1 MGKYGEF
8 TIIIDKNREGIF
20 NILAY
25 DLFGLL
31 KRDEEFY
38 YKYNTDIIYTFYD
51 DLEQS
56 YSQREIYTLTNDY
69 ENKYFCFD
77 NDYLIPFIHPK
88 KIIMSTYLMNLKIPI
103 FDIETSLYRIDF
115 SEIFKNMLIDKNV
128 YKIIR
133 SKYNCVYTDNLTTK
147 NIFSIVKYESS
158 NLFPKFIFY
167 YDDTILNKKDMI
179 YLIKKII
186 NIDFN

>member
-56 YSQREIYTLTNDY
+56 YSQREIYTLTNNY
-69 ENKYFCFD
+69 
-77 NDYLIPFIHPK
+77 
-88 KIIMSTYLMNLKIPI
+88 
-103 FDIETSLYRIDF
+103 
-115 SEIFKNMLIDKNV
+115 
-128 YKIIR
+128 
-133 SKYNCVYTDNLTTK
+133 SKL
-147 NIFSIVKYESS
+147 FSILPLVQ
-158 NLFPKFIFY
+158 NLCIVALLY
-167 YDDTILNKKDMI
+167 CSI
-179 YLIKKII
+179 
-186 NIDFN
+186 

>member
-8 TIIIDKNREGIF
+8 TIIIDKNRH

-38 YKYNTDIIYTFYD
+38 YKYNSDIIYTFYD

-77 NDYLIPFIHPK
+77 NDYSILVIHPK
-88 KIIMSTYLMNLKIPI
+88 KIIISTCLMNLKI
-103 FDIETSLYRIDF
+103 
-115 SEIFKNMLIDKNV
+115 
-128 YKIIR
+128 
-133 SKYNCVYTDNLTTK
+133 
-147 NIFSIVKYESS
+147 
-158 NLFPKFIFY
+158 Y
-167 YDDTILNKKDMI
+167 YATFFILNAVI
-179 YLIKKII
+179 
-186 NIDFN
+186 F

>member
-8 TIIIDKNREGIF
+8 TIIINKNHEGIF

-31 KRDEEFY
+31 KRDEEYY
-38 YKYNTDIIYTFYD
+38 YKYDSDIIYTFYD

-56 YSQREIYTLTNDY
+56 YSQREIYTATNDY
-69 ENKYFCFD
+69 ENKYFCFE
-77 NDYLIPFIHPK
+77 NDYSVQVIHPK
-88 KIIMSTYLMNLKIPI
+88 KIIMSTCLMNLKMPI

-115 SEIFKNMLIDKNV
+115 SEIFKRNDNI

-133 SKYNCVYTDNLTTK
+133 SKYNCIYTDNLTK
-147 NIFSIVKYESS
+147 KILFSIVKYESS
-158 NLFPKFIFY
+158 ELFPKFRFY
-167 YDDTILNKKDMI
+167 YDDTILNKKDII

-186 NIDFN
+186 NIDFK